1 MDKIWG
7 KLKEPTQLSV
17 SAEEDTKSSIRQKVW
32 ETIEKNDIANF
43 PRPVYNRIPNFKGA
57 NIAGQKVIEL
67 EEFKKA
73 KIVKVNPD
81 KPQEEVRYQVLDHDK
96 TLIVPTPRLAKGL
109 FNRLSNEP
117 TEEGEERSKETIRKL
132 ASREG
137 IDKKSKPVPMASRI
151 KIDLVVIGSVAV
163 DRFGHRIGKGEGF
176 ADLEFAMGASH
187 HGAVSADTVVITTVH
202 DIQVFDELPPK
213 LFEAHDL
220 PVDIIVT
227 PTEVFR
233 VKDRLTKPDHIIWSM
248 LTREKFNQIPI
259 LRELQFKEQ
268 KAGKIVQLK
277 DEDNEN
283 GDAEHSENSKSKT
296 NGKSADRKK
305 KAFDK
310 KKKAAKNSSNDDK
323 TGSGDEITPKKK
335 QSNGDTKSTNSAEKS
350 QNSGA
355 AEKNSSNG
363 ANGKPKKQKQYP
375 ATVSVFVGKIPRG
388 TRVKELKEVII
399 AKGVKPINI
408 LWKGGKGYALIYC
421 EKKEVPTSDE
431 LFEKLKNLTIGDNVL
446 NVEPDKRIKPAAT
459 KDGETTT
466 KIIEVI
472 ETVVDSEAKN
482 KNPTVDV
489 EAAKQVKPIVESAKQ
504 VKPIVEPAKQVKPT
518 VEPAKQVKPIVE
530 PAKQVKPIIKDEQV
544 KPTAKIANGGAA
556 NTADVSSVKTPTSNE
571 S

>member
-163 DRFGHRIGKGEGF
+163 DRFGRRIGKGEGF

-220 PVDIIVT
+220 PVDVIVT

-446 NVEPDKRIKPAAT
+446 NVEPDKRIKPTAT
-459 KDGETTT
+459 KDGDETTT

-504 VKPIVEPAKQVKPT
+504 VKPIVEPAKQVKP
-518 VEPAKQVKPIVE
+518 IVE

-544 KPTAKIANGGAA
+544 KPTAKIANGGATD
-556 NTADVSSVKTPTSNE
+556 TADVSVVKTPTSNE

>member
-7 KLKEPTQLSV
+7 KLKEPTKLSV
-17 SAEEDTKSSIRQKVW
+17 SVEEDTKSSIRQKVW

-163 DRFGHRIGKGEGF
+163 DRFGRRIGKGEGF

-220 PVDIIVT
+220 PVDVIVT

-233 VKDRLTKPDHIIWSM
+233 VKDRLTKPDHIIWSL

-277 DEDNEN
+277 DENGDQDNEN
-283 GDAEHSENSKSKT
+283 GNAEHSENGKSKT
-296 NGKSADRKK
+296 KSKK
-305 KAFDK
+305 KPFNNK
-310 KKKAAKNSSNDDK
+310 KNSAGKNSSNEGDK
-323 TGSGDEITPKKK
+323 TSGDEITPKKK
-335 QSNGDTKSTNSAEKS
+335 QSNGDTKSTNLVEKS
-350 QNSGA
+350 QNSGQA
-355 AEKNSSNG
+355 AEKNSSNS

-446 NVEPDKRIKPAAT
+446 NVEPDKRIKQAT
-459 KDGETTT
+459 KDGETTI
-466 KIIEVI
+466 KIIDKEAI
-472 ETVVDSEAKN
+472 ETVVGSEAKN
-482 KNPTVDV
+482 NKNPAG
-489 EAAKQVKPIVESAKQ
+489 E
-504 VKPIVEPAKQVKPT
+504 

-530 PAKQVKPIIKDEQV
+530 PAKRVKPIIKDEQV
-544 KPTAKIANGGAA
+544 NPTAKIANGGAT
-556 NTADVSSVKTPTSNE
+556 NTAEAKTPTSNE

>member
-17 SAEEDTKSSIRQKVW
+17 SVEEDTKSSIRQKVW

-67 EEFKKA
+67 DEFKKA

-96 TLIVPTPRLAKGL
+96 ELIVPTPRLAKGL

-335 QSNGDTKSTNSAEKS
+335 QTNGDSKSTNSAEK
-350 QNSGA
+350 
-355 AEKNSSNG
+355 
-363 ANGKPKKQKQYP
+363 KPE
-375 ATVSVFVGKIPRG
+375 F
-388 TRVKELKEVII
+388 
-399 AKGVKPINI
+399 
-408 LWKGGKGYALIYC
+408 GG
-421 EKKEVPTSDE
+421 S
-431 LFEKLKNLTIGDNVL
+431 
-446 NVEPDKRIKPAAT
+446 
-459 KDGETTT
+459 
-466 KIIEVI
+466 
-472 ETVVDSEAKN
+472 
-482 KNPTVDV
+482 
-489 EAAKQVKPIVESAKQ
+489 
-504 VKPIVEPAKQVKPT
+504 
-518 VEPAKQVKPIVE
+518 
-530 PAKQVKPIIKDEQV
+530 
-544 KPTAKIANGGAA
+544 
-556 NTADVSSVKTPTSNE
+556 
-571 S
+571 

>member
-7 KLKEPTQLSV
+7 KLKEPTKLSV
-17 SAEEDTKSSIRQKVW
+17 SVEEDTKSSIRQKVW

-163 DRFGHRIGKGEGF
+163 DRFGRRIGKGEGF

-220 PVDIIVT
+220 PVDVIVT

-233 VKDRLTKPDHIIWSM
+233 VKDRLTKPDHIIWSL

-277 DEDNEN
+277 DENGDQDNEN
-283 GDAEHSENSKSKT
+283 GNAEHSENGKSKT
-296 NGKSADRKK
+296 KSKKKPFNNKKKSAG
-305 KAFDK
+305 
-310 KKKAAKNSSNDDK
+310 KNSSNDDK
-323 TGSGDEITPKKK
+323 TSGDELTPKKK
-335 QSNGDTKSTNSAEKS
+335 QSNGDTKSPNSAEKS

-355 AEKNSSNG
+355 AEKNSSNS

-446 NVEPDKRIKPAAT
+446 NVEPDKRIKPTAT
-459 KDGETTT
+459 KDVENTTT
-466 KIIEVI
+466 KIIDKAI
-472 ETVVDSEAKN
+472 ETVVGSEAKN
-482 KNPTVDV
+482 KNPAVD
-489 EAAKQVKPIVESAKQ
+489 
-504 VKPIVEPAKQVKPT
+504 

-530 PAKQVKPIIKDEQV
+530 SAKQVKPIIKDEQV
-544 KPTAKIANGGAA
+544 KPTAKIANGGAT
-556 NTADVSSVKTPTSNE
+556 NIADVSLVKTPTSNE